1 MALIDIHLPRVNGY
15 RLAQAIRERAGE
27 AIYLVMLSGMALDA
41 ITRELARDAGFDDCL
56 DKMSG
61 PIALRDL
68 LVAGKRNSL
77 GNDER

>member
-1 MALIDIHLPRVNGY
+1 
-15 RLAQAIRERAGE
+15 
-27 AIYLVMLSGMALDA
+27 MLSGMALDA
-41 ITRELARDAGFDDCL
+41 ITRELARDAGFDNCL

-68 LVAGKRNSL
+68 LEAGKRNSL